1 MNEENRTFSRVPT
14 RLKMYFRF
22 TEKEARP
29 LFLGCLGCDLQDIN
43 LEKIKS
49 PYLPQELLQFLTA
62 LNHKLDI
69 ILTLLNQ
76 NQLGQDFPY
85 TGEVTEISG
94 AGLKFLTSEKLTP
107 GQAIEVA
114 LSLSNL
120 PPVLIGLVGEVLR
133 IEEEQSSGKQL
144 YALKYLFLRDSDREK
159 IVQFVFKEQRELL
172 RGKKL

>member
-14 RLKMYFRF
+14 RLKMYFRL

-29 LFLGCLGCDLQDIN
+29 LFLGCLGCDVQDVD

-49 PYLPQELLQFLTA
+49 PYLPQELLQFLTT
-62 LNHKLDI
+62 LNHKLDLV
-69 ILTLLNQ
+69 LTLLNQ
-76 NQLGQDFPY
+76 NHLAQDFSY

-94 AGLKFLTSEKLTP
+94 AGLKFLTSEKLIP

-120 PPVLIGLVGEVLR
+120 PPILIGLVGEVLR
-133 IEEEQSSGKQL
+133 IEEEKPEKKL

-172 RGKKL
+172 RVKKL